1 MHTERFTNGEI
12 HYLIGGRL
20 VVMDI
25 WTLLKILEIINK
37 IISAISG
44 FVAFLFAIFHGFGL
58 TYLQSSILV
67 GITFLIGFYIVF
79 VLLKTIT
86 KIMIFVLTF
95 AFIGIVLGAV
105 FGII

>member
-1 MHTERFTNGEI
+1 
-12 HYLIGGRL
+12 
-20 VVMDI
+20 MDI
-25 WTLLKILEIINK
+25 WTLLKILGIINR

-44 FVAFLFAIFHGFGL
+44 FVAFMFSLFQGIGL
-58 TYLQSSILV
+58 TYLQSSILI
-67 GITFLIGFYIVF
+67 GITFLIGFYTLF
-79 VLLKTIT
+79 MLLKLVT